1 VTSIRDPYLMTPEE
15 RDREVA
21 SLFALAFLRMRARPA
36 LGESPK
42 SGSPE
47 SQNSSP
53 NGLELSGKTRL
64 SVTTG

>member
-1 VTSIRDPYLMTPEE
+1 MTSIRDPNLMTADD

-21 SLFALAFLRMRARPA
+21 GLFALAFRRIRARPM

-47 SQNSSP
+47 SRKSVP
-53 NGLELSGKTRL
+53 EGLELCRETRL

>member
-1 VTSIRDPYLMTPEE
+1 VTSIRDPNLMSAEE

-21 SLFALAFLRMRARPA
+21 SLFALAFLRIRTRSA
-36 LGESPK
+36 LGQSPT

-47 SQNSSP
+47 SRESVP
-53 NGLELSGKTRL
+53 NGLELSGETRL